1 MFLTGLSCLA
11 HLRLYN
17 LFVCLCV
24 HNVDMKIWLPFCL
37 QITWLPDPFF
47 WSGLPRLRILH
58 LHDNPIGDI
67 ENIHYMASCPALEV
81 SLKTAILVKIRR
93 LIRTY
98 YVLLAPLVKFAQ
110 RLRYLRAGN
119 AMLLWHLLRC
129 IESNN

>member
-1 MFLTGLSCLA
+1 MFLIGLSCLE
-11 HLRLYN
+11 HLHLHMSLCSFYGFDIN
-17 LFVCLCV
+17 SVNEHVCLIMNI
-24 HNVDMKIWLPFCL
+24 HNVDMKIWLPSCL

-67 ENIHYMASCPALEV
+67 ENIHYMASSPALEV

-98 YVLLAPLVKFAQ
+98 CVLLARLVKVAQ
-110 RLRYLRAGN
+110 RLRYLRT
-119 AMLLWHLLRC
+119 
-129 IESNN
+129 